1 MSKLET
7 NTIDTVSG
15 TSTLQVGSTNTSTI
29 TLGVSGDTVNVPSGV
44 TIANSGT
51 ATGFGG
57 TNTPYFY
64 AYRSSNTN
72 ISADTWTV
80 VAFNA
85 ETLDSGNGFNTS
97 TGIYTVPSGQGGKY
111 YLQHAV
117 EIEASTSQVDRLL
130 SYGETS
136 GGSTQYWGNGVI
148 DFRANPGA
156 GGTVSGSAILTLAAG
171 DTVKVN
177 IYADLNTGTPT
188 LMGSNERPTYFL
200 GYKIIE

>member
-1 MSKLET
+1 MADGTLKVG
-7 NTIDTVSG
+7 TITTSSG
-15 TSTLQVGSTNTSTI
+15 SGTI
-29 TLGVSGDTVNVPSGV
+29 TLGQSGETITVPSGA
-44 TIANSGT
+44 TITNSGT

-57 TNTPYFY
+57 DNTPYFY
-64 AYRSSNTN
+64 AYRSSNVN
-72 ISADTWTV
+72 ISSDTWTV

-85 ETLDSGNGFNTS
+85 ETLDSGSGFDTS
-97 TGIYTVPSGQGGKY
+97 TGIFTVPSGQGGKY

-148 DFRANPGA
+148 DFRGNPGQ
-156 GGTVSGSAILTLAAG
+156 GGTVNGSAILTLAAG

-177 IYADLNTGTPT
+177 IYACLLYTSPSPRDGLLSRMP
-188 LMGSNERPTYFL
+188 SSA
-200 GYKIIE
+200 

>member
-1 MSKLET
+1 MANGTLKVSNIET
-7 NTIDTVSG
+7 SSG
-15 TSTLQVGSTNTSTI
+15 SGTI
-29 TLGVSGDTVNVPSGV
+29 TLGQSGETVSIPSGA

-57 TNTPYFY
+57 DNTPYFY
-64 AYRSSNTN
+64 AYRSSNVN
-72 ISADTWTV
+72 ISSDTWTV

-85 ETLDSGNGFNTS
+85 ETLDSGSGFDTS
-97 TGIYTVPSGQGGKY
+97 TGIFTVPSGQGGKY

-148 DFRANPGA
+148 DFRGNPGQ
-156 GGTVSGSAILTLAAG
+156 GGTVNGSAILTLAAG

-177 IYADLNTGTPT
+177 IYADLNAGTPT
-188 LMGSNERPTYFL
+188 LMGANERPTYFL